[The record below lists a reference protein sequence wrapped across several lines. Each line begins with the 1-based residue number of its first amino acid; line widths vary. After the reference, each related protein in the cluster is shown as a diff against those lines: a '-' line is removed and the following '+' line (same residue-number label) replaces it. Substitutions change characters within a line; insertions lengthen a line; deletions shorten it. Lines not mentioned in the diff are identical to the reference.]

1 MDTRPG
7 GSPWWWNRLERDLPS
22 SNQTQPSKAIHQ
34 TPPRQTPNQK
44 PTQQSQSSVGFDHHE
59 SITPRSTK
67 STPPLSNRLERE
79 VQSSNQ
85 TRPSKTIHHTP
96 PRQTPNQKPIQQPHS
111 SIGFDHHESI
121 TPRST
126 KSTQSTPPL
135 SITRKPLT
143 PSSKT
148 PSRSSNNLTKYSRPR
163 TLDAL
168 MKDDD
173 SLVSCPPFS
182 VPNYMA
188 PTVSAKA
195 KARPNSEPKRRF
207 SLPLSSNIGSFKW
220 NNKGSS
226 RGSSVDSV
234 TSMPVAFGRKAF
246 NRFVW
251 LVLFVLVVFMVIYL
265 ITGCCVI
272 MK

>member
-1 MDTRPG
+1 
-7 GSPWWWNRLERDLPS
+7 
-22 SNQTQPSKAIHQ
+22 
-34 TPPRQTPNQK
+34 
-44 PTQQSQSSVGFDHHE
+44 
-59 SITPRSTK
+59 
-67 STPPLSNRLERE
+67 
-79 VQSSNQ
+79 
-85 TRPSKTIHHTP
+85 
-96 PRQTPNQKPIQQPHS
+96 
-111 SIGFDHHESI
+111 
-121 TPRST
+121 
-126 KSTQSTPPL
+126 
-135 SITRKPLT
+135 
-143 PSSKT
+143 
-148 PSRSSNNLTKYSRPR
+148 
-163 TLDAL
+163 

-246 NRFVW
+246 NRFV
-251 LVLFVLVVFMVIYL
+251 
-265 ITGCCVI
+265 
-272 MK
+272 